1 MSGEGNGRSDGRD
14 DRRSAARLRLELPLE
29 IHLPAGEAVQ
39 PRLVFAQ
46 LVDVG
51 ADGRGAA
58 VRVPVRSRVP
68 VGGEVSL
75 LLEDDEPIRGIVV
88 SRLGTARYERL
99 GIRIH
104 ESSQAPVLGLAKQA
118 ASEPPDAVVA
128 TSAFPGT

>member
-1 MSGEGNGRSDGRD
+1 MSGDPKD
-14 DRRSAARLRLELPLE
+14 DRRSAARLRLEIPLE
-29 IHLPAGEAVQ
+29 IHLPAAEAVQ

-75 LLEDDEPIRGIVV
+75 LLDGDEPIRGIVV

-104 ESSQAPVLGLAKQA
+104 AASQAPALSLAKQA
-118 ASEPPDAVVA
+118 ASEHPEAPVLASV
-128 TSAFPGT
+128 FPR